1 MKFERN
7 ERLPMKKLILSHI
20 RKFGCMA
27 FAGIAIAFAPSPAN
41 ADAGFRQWINQFY
54 ATAAKEGISK
64 STYQKA
70 FAGVT
75 EPDPDALRKATFQ
88 PEFTT
93 KIWDYVD
100 SRVNPYTVRIGREM
114 KMKHATTLNWIERNF
129 KVDKHVILA
138 IWSMESNYGAV
149 LEKPERLH
157 NIPQALATLAYSD
170 PKRGKFARNQLIAA
184 LKILQAGDVTP
195 KQLTG
200 SWAGAMGHTQ
210 FIPTSYLLYAVDADG
225 NGKRDIWH
233 SIPDALA
240 TAANLLA
247 KNGWEPGRTWGYEA
261 VVPNGGGRYE
271 GQTKTMGEWQKLGFA
286 RPSGKGFPRASDRA
300 TLKMQGGANGPGFL
314 MTKNFFTIKRYNS
327 SDSYALAVGLLADE
341 IAGTGGMQQRW
352 PRPDNTLDVKEKF
365 ELQTRMKELGYY
377 DGEVDGNFG
386 SGSKAAISA
395 IQKRMGMEN
404 DGEPSRLLLRALR
417 N

>member
-1 MKFERN
+1 MTK
-7 ERLPMKKLILSHI
+7 MILSDV
-20 RKFGCMA
+20 RKFGCMVV
-27 FAGIAIAFAPSPAN
+27 AGLAISLAPVSAR
-41 ADAGFRQWINQFY
+41 ADQGFRQWINQFY
-54 ATAAKEGISK
+54 ATAAKEGISRA
-64 STYQKA
+64 TYQKA
-70 FAGVT
+70 FAGVS

-93 KIWDYVD
+93 QIWDYLD

-129 KVDKHVILA
+129 NVDKHIILA

-157 NIPQALATLAYSD
+157 NIPQALATLGYSD
-170 PKRGKFARNQLIAA
+170 PKRAKFARTQLIAA

-225 NGKRDIWH
+225 NGKRDIWR

-240 TAANLLA
+240 TAANLLS
-247 KNGWEPGRTWGYEA
+247 KNGWQPGRTWGYETA
-261 VVPNGGGRYE
+261 VPRGGARYE
-271 GQTKTMGEWQKLGFA
+271 GQTKTIAEWAKLGFT
-286 RPSGKGFPRASDRA
+286 RPNGKNFTRGSDRA
-300 TLKMQGGANGPGFL
+300 MLKLQGGANGPGFL
-314 MTKNFFTIKRYNS
+314 MMKNFFTIKKYNA

-341 IAGTGGMQQRW
+341 IAGYGGMQQKW
-352 PRPDNTLDVKEKF
+352 PRPDGTLDIREKF

-377 DGEVDGNFG
+377 NGEVDGNFG

-395 IQKRMGMEN
+395 IQSRMGMET
-404 DGEPSRLLLRALR
+404 DGQPSQRLLRALR